1 MSSVERQLLPEP
13 LQVPEA
19 EEIEEFFETRAPECE
34 KRPDSATPMPRLG
47 CSCRVGR
54 PAWGALSCSALT
66 PPRHARR
73 YDLDKDEKVSFEEI
87 LQADEALRKEEEAGE
102 GEDEEVQ

>member
-1 MSSVERQLLPEP
+1 MRSSSRREP
-13 LQVPEA
+13 LSA
-19 EEIEEFFETRAPECE
+19 
-34 KRPDSATPMPRLG
+34 KRGRTARPRCPDLG
-47 CSCRVGR
+47 CSYRVGR
-54 PAWGALSCSALT
+54 PAWGALTWSALR

>member
-1 MSSVERQLLPEP
+1 VRKEAGQRDPDAPTWVLL
-13 LQVPEA
+13 
-19 EEIEEFFETRAPECE
+19 
-34 KRPDSATPMPRLG
+34 
-47 CSCRVGR
+47 SCRAAGL
-54 PAWGALSCSALT
+54 WGALSCSALT